1 MQLIKCTQKLLKELQ
16 QKPTKQVP
24 QKSNLGSWH
33 ANIFHI
39 ERRKCVLVTNDLTLY
54 TMFIPYL
61 KKADFK
67 AFNTVFG
74 QNLFKN
80 LLYENLSQNEIETA
94 LEEYQ
99 EIQYAKTDN
108 RSVLGSMND
117 QKIQLEYLIQ
127 SEGGLDKTDI
137 YELNYKLNRIILSAI
152 DYKYPIE
159 ILKKKLQKT
168 T

>member
-1 MQLIKCTQKLLKELQ
+1 
-16 QKPTKQVP
+16 
-24 QKSNLGSWH
+24 
-33 ANIFHI
+33 
-39 ERRKCVLVTNDLTLY
+39 
-54 TMFIPYL
+54 
-61 KKADFK
+61 
-67 AFNTVFG
+67 
-74 QNLFKN
+74 
-80 LLYENLSQNEIETA
+80 

-117 QKIQLEYLIQ
+117 QKFQLEYLIQ